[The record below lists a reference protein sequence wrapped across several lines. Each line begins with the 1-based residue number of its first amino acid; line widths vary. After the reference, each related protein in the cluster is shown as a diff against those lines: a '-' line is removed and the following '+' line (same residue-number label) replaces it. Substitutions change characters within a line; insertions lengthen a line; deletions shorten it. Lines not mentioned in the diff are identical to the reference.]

1 MRPNLPKIEIA
12 KIGIENSSKHCWNQ
26 STYIMV
32 GNKMTEALQRSVES
46 IQTADFFDIAQNCP
60 KDEVQNCYSYAD
72 TDMQNAVDMD
82 AHTESCRYIL
92 IYTMR
97 YIHIHDAFTRTVL
110 WIAQIPHPPQD

>member
-1 MRPNLPKIEIA
+1 
-12 KIGIENSSKHCWNQ
+12 
-26 STYIMV
+26 
-32 GNKMTEALQRSVES
+32 MTEALQRSVES

-60 KDEVQNCYSYAD
+60 KDEVQNCYSYVD

-110 WIAQIPHPPQD
+110 WIAQIPHPPQLNLELRQPRLPFVKSSFPTKTSYLNGSNSM